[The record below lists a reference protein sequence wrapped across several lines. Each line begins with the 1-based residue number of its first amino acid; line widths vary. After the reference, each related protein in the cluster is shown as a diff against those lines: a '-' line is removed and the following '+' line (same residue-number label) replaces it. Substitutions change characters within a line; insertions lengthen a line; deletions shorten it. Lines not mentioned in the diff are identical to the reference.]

1 LPSKPPLPGVPPLPG
16 TPPLPGIPPLPVAVP
31 DDELH
36 PNISV
41 AKPRIAASDEVLL
54 DVFRPKAFRVRM
66 ISSVCGRRESQR
78 FCEQCLAN

>member
-1 LPSKPPLPGVPPLPG
+1 MPPLPSKPPLPGMPPVPA
-16 TPPLPGIPPLPVAVP
+16 AVP

-54 DVFRPKAFRVRM
+54 DVFRSKAFCVRM
-66 ISSVCGRRESQR
+66 ISSVCVRRESQR
-78 FCEQCLAN
+78 FCEQCLIG